1 MTETVAGAAAGSRT
15 GTLALS
21 VHGRSGVLDLLV
33 PEGASAVDVLRE
45 YAKQTG
51 ERTPARLCDHRGAE
65 LPGRVT
71 LADAGIRSGSV
82 VVATYGAPPAVPDR
96 QRGDRHRTDPADGP
110 GPVARCLVALAAAAA
125 LLAGLG
131 VLAGGSEDD
140 RRLLVGLLLAGAFV
154 GVLPLGRLVELRV
167 LAAPVF
173 GGTAALVAV
182 WDPASARLP
191 MVVGIAALGAAV
203 TAAVARASTGVSD
216 EQLRVWMWAGGTV
229 FVVAGLAAVVG
240 LHERVVWATLLLLCL
255 VAGRF
260 VPGVAV
266 DVPDQTLVDLE
277 RLAVSAWSA
286 RDRTTSRRTRTII
299 RRAAVEDVVERG
311 ARLVGSAATAVL
323 AVSLVAAPLV
333 LQTTRLPIDEVGAP
347 LLVTLVGC
355 TQLLVA
361 RSYRH
366 PAARVALRLAGLW
379 CLGCV
384 LVAVVA
390 EQSWSGRLGLAAVV
404 VGVAVVAAAVALGRG
419 WRSVWWGRRAEIAEA
434 LTVAFAVPAFV
445 VTVGVFRRIWEIVG

>member
-1 MTETVAGAAAGSRT
+1 MTETVAGAAAGSTT

-51 ERTPARLCDHRGAE
+51 ERTPARLCDHRGTE
-65 LPGRVT
+65 LPARAT

-82 VVATYGAPPAVPDR
+82 VVATYGAPPAAPDR
-96 QRGDRHRTDPADGP
+96 ARGDRRPDAVDGP
-110 GPVARCLVALAAAAA
+110 GPVARCLVALAAGAA

-167 LAAPVF
+167 LVAPVF

-203 TAAVARASTGVSD
+203 TAAVARAATGASD
-216 EQLRVWMWAGGTV
+216 EQLRVWMWAGSAV
-229 FVVAGLAAVVG
+229 FVVAGLAAVLG

-299 RRAAVEDVVERG
+299 RRTAVEDVVERG
-311 ARLVGSAATAVL
+311 ARLVGSAAMAVL

-333 LQTTRLPIDEVGAP
+333 LSTTRLPLDEVGAP
-347 LLVTLVGC
+347 LLVSLVGC

-390 EQSWSGRLGLAAVV
+390 EQSWSGRVGLAAVV

-434 LTVAFAVPAFV
+434 LSVAFAVPAFV